1 MQMFKNA
8 KWKTVEAGEV
18 IYSFDR
24 NVFQLKF
31 LMEGLVDIE
40 SSQGFSFTIGR
51 WGYSP
56 NARAGGRWLALSN
69 FDWIN

>member
-8 KWKTVEAGEV
+8 KWKTVEACEV

-24 NVFQLKF
+24 NVFQLNF
-31 LMEGLVDIE
+31 LMEGLVNIE
-40 SSQGFSFTIGR
+40 SSQGFYFTIGR
-51 WGYSP
+51 WGYG
-56 NARAGGRWLALSN
+56 NVRAGGGWLALSN